1 MYPMISSLDEVRKAK
16 IILDEVKEELDKKGA
31 AYDKDI
37 KVGIMVEVPSAFM
50 LANEFAKEVDFFS
63 VGTNDLTQYLLAVD
77 RGNELISGM
86 YQQLHPAVIRALN
99 WIIEKAHNNKIKVSI
114 CGELGSMM
122 LATPL
127 LIGMGID
134 EISVNPSVF
143 PEIKQIVRGIYYR
156 DAKKLVEKV
165 LTFSTEEEIYREV
178 ENYYEKHIISE
189 K

>member
-1 MYPMISSLDEVRKAK
+1 
-16 IILDEVKEELDKKGA
+16 LDKKGA
-31 AYDKDI
+31 TYDKDI

-178 ENYYEKHIISE
+178 ENYYEQHIISE